1 MKKII
6 NIGFCVCLWITF
18 FFQYIYAQEN
28 ENIGLAPQAGSAYV
42 FEYNSEKVV
51 FAKNENEK
59 LFPAS
64 MTKMMGLLLI
74 YEQLHAGKLSFDDM
88 VVTSANAA
96 SMGGSQV
103 YLEENETM
111 SVRDLVESICI
122 ASANDAMVAMAEKIG
137 GSHEH
142 FVEMMNTKAK
152 QLKMTN
158 THFVNATGLHDE
170 NHYTTAKD
178 MGILA
183 KALLAEGQDDLL
195 AITSTYDA
203 YIREDSEQPFWLVNT
218 NKLLRQY
225 PGVDGL
231 KSGYT
236 SQAKSCITITAKK
249 DGVRLIAVV
258 MKEPD
263 SKTRNQEIM
272 QLLDYGFQKFN
283 VKTLYKKGQEVG
295 NVFINNA
302 KVIEVSVYA
311 KQDIS
316 LVYEN
321 ENDVKVTKEEIILTK
336 QKAPYKKGEVIAK
349 LQLQLQDGSL
359 LTSDLY
365 IEEDIEAIQYVD
377 VFMQTLQKIFV

>member
-1 MKKII
+1 MKKIL
-6 NIGFCVCLWITF
+6 NIGFCVCLWMTF
-18 FFQYIYAQEN
+18 FFQCVYAQEN
-28 ENIGLAPQAGSAYV
+28 ENTGLATQAGSAYV

-137 GSHEH
+137 GTHEH

-249 DGVRLIAVV
+249 DGIRLIAVV

-272 QLLDYGFQKFN
+272 QLLDYGFQKFS

-295 NVFINNA
+295 NVSINNA
-302 KVIEVSVYA
+302 KVKQVSVSA

-321 ENDVKVTKEEIILTK
+321 EDEAKVIKEEIILTK

-349 LQLQLQDGSL
+349 LQLQLQDGSI

-365 IEEDIEAIQYVD
+365 IDEDIEAIQYFD

>member
-88 VVTSANAA
+88 VVTSDNAA

-295 NVFINNA
+295 NVSINNA
-302 KVIEVSVYA
+302 KVKEVSVYA